1 MPAKSTFSLDDVPA
15 AIAARFDEAQ
25 KSLANHRKNCVA
37 LHKLHVQASRVKDPG
52 KKNEDALTGEWAF
65 GDAFIDM
72 VNRTLA
78 MKKGAFADRIVR
90 FVGSYVKMMNDKV
103 TEDRTQAENQEE
115 TFASRFVTRLL
126 EWLFQGFKAK
136 NKMVRQ
142 RSIQLV
148 IEMMVNIGEIDES
161 TYNQLRDNL
170 IERLCDKEPLIRAHA
185 AIALSKL
192 VGTEDPEELKQGETT
207 CLDLLLDCTQ
217 YDTAPTPSRT
227 YQSPCHARNTSG
239 HHNTHKGHGYPYAE
253 AGREDITKVGL
264 GDREATVRVAAGN
277 MITKWLDIAMSEQDP
292 PGQPPETWVGDDGGV
307 MKGFINFLTFFDV
320 VGPGE
325 AIAVD
330 AMLSVFTTKPA
341 LLDAFVFND
350 DFWANLIPESAVLAR
365 VFVDQCLQSKSENRL
380 EDAAIP
386 VVTAFAFHIQ
396 EAYNALLSLMQE
408 MDFLQIGEPDD
419 EESEAREEELA
430 KKELIL
436 GELLRIALNLDYMDE
451 IGRRKVFSV
460 VKDMLA
466 HPHLPP
472 GLIEHCLD
480 VLSKILPSE
489 RELIRIVVEIIIELR
504 DDDEVEPVIDD
515 NFDGSRSD
523 ITQKE
528 RSMRRSKDRHEM
540 TPEEQQ
546 QNDLTDMRC
555 LVLCIGM
562 LERVNGTFEDNSTLE
577 GILTDLIVPAV
588 KRKELALRE
597 KGLVALGL
605 CCLIAHNMA
614 TNSFQL
620 FLNQVQTAPEDLKLK
635 VLQIVFDLL
644 VVYDRDFLGRSE
656 EISRQIVSFILQTLD
671 SEESPAIQSVLCTGM
686 CKLLLLGQVTDSKVL
701 LSLALIYIS
710 PSTMDNAELKQCL
723 SYFFPVYCYSSRENQ
738 NRMQSIF
745 SEAFDLAS
753 RMHEYLEDEQ
763 KEDPKLV
770 SLHQFGLLMIDW
782 TDMTKLVEKV
792 PPPKPSDR
800 NPHADLALQLLLALY
815 DSERSD
821 DTRKAFCQ
829 FLGQLQFFPSKEV
842 GLELDN
848 RTVLKLNILIE
859 NLQEQCPFDDA
870 SLDRTFKRVK
880 DRFQKGFG
888 RRLENID
895 PGRYVDAE
903 FEKFYE
909 DIGMEVPEATG
920 EPINEELFHE
930 EPTIESVANAIEVS
944 DVEEEDEEYVKEY
957 VEEEDTTDTVAEDL
971 DKAKEAE
978 ETFEITEK
986 EEEEQSTEDEDA
998 VETGEQQLEKEDDDE
1013 EDQTQ
1018 PSKTQSKLKGVSAG
1032 AKSKSRFTRSSKSS
1046 NGHPDEEDEED
1057 VQIAK
1062 APARRGRSRRTGK
1075 MDTEQ
1080 NTDARQKR
1088 RSAEAKEVLL
1098 PLKPS
1103 SVVTTSPMK
1112 KAGKRTRAS
1121 QRESQ
1126 AGPSTEP
1133 VSPIRKKRAGGR
1145 SRSRRE
1151 AEQEQEPER
1160 DASPSPKPKT
1170 RSKPRVT
1177 PKRGR
1182 GSRAVAASW
1191 SGNAP
1196 EEEEVAGDGL
1206 AEREDN
1212 DDEEQEDEQKEEEEE
1227 AQRQPSPSPIPQAK
1241 STRSSRASTRSRTSG
1256 QVSTKA
1262 NEKVSKQSRPEGKEN
1277 GASTAKAKL
1286 KERAKEG
1293 ASAESSKPPATRT
1306 RTRSS
1311 RRKQEKE
1318 MEVDG
1323 FDSDI

>member
-90 FVGSYVKMMNDKV
+90 FVGSYVKMMNDKGESHSQC
-103 TEDRTQAENQEE
+103 TDRTQTEDQEE
-115 TFASRFVTRLL
+115 TCASRFVTRLL

-136 NKMVRQ
+136 NKVVRQ

-148 IEMMVNIGEIDES
+148 IEMMANIGEIDES

-207 CLDLLLDCTQ
+207 CLDLLLECTQ
-217 YDTAPTPSRT
+217 YDTAPEVRRAALINLPVTPETLPVIITRT
-227 YQSPCHARNTSG
+227 RDTDTLTRKLAYSSVLEPKLG
-239 HHNTHKGHGYPYAE
+239 HPRHLTIAQ
-253 AGREDITKVGL
+253 REDITKVGL

-292 PGQPPETWVGDDGGV
+292 PGQPTETWVGDDGGV

-341 LLDAFVFND
+341 LLDAFVFTD

-480 VLSKILPSE
+480 VLSQILPSE

-504 DDDEVEPVIDD
+504 DDDEVEPAIDD
-515 NFDGSRSD
+515 VRNFDGSRSD

-605 CCLIAHNMA
+605 CCLIARNMA

-656 EISRQIVSFILQTLD
+656 EISRQIISFILQTLD

-686 CKLLLLGQVTDSKVL
+686 CKLLLSGQVTDSKVL
-701 LSLALIYIS
+701 LRLALIYIS

-753 RMHEYLEDEQ
+753 QMHEDLEDEQ

-782 TDMTKLVEKV
+782 TDMTKLVERV
-792 PPPKPSDR
+792 PQPKPSDR

-829 FLGQLQFFPSKEV
+829 FLGQLQFFPSKEL

-859 NLQEQCPFDDA
+859 NLQEQCPFNDT

-880 DRFQKGFG
+880 DRFQKAFG
-888 RRLENID
+888 RRLESID

-909 DIGMEVPEATG
+909 DIGM
-920 EPINEELFHE
+920 
-930 EPTIESVANAIEVS
+930 
-944 DVEEEDEEYVKEY
+944 
-957 VEEEDTTDTVAEDL
+957 
-971 DKAKEAE
+971 
-978 ETFEITEK
+978 
-986 EEEEQSTEDEDA
+986 
-998 VETGEQQLEKEDDDE
+998 
-1013 EDQTQ
+1013 
-1018 PSKTQSKLKGVSAG
+1018 
-1032 AKSKSRFTRSSKSS
+1032 
-1046 NGHPDEEDEED
+1046 
-1057 VQIAK
+1057 
-1062 APARRGRSRRTGK
+1062 
-1075 MDTEQ
+1075 
-1080 NTDARQKR
+1080 
-1088 RSAEAKEVLL
+1088 
-1098 PLKPS
+1098 
-1103 SVVTTSPMK
+1103 
-1112 KAGKRTRAS
+1112 
-1121 QRESQ
+1121 
-1126 AGPSTEP
+1126 
-1133 VSPIRKKRAGGR
+1133 GGR
-1145 SRSRRE
+1145 
-1151 AEQEQEPER
+1151 Q
-1160 DASPSPKPKT
+1160 
-1170 RSKPRVT
+1170 
-1177 PKRGR
+1177 
-1182 GSRAVAASW
+1182 
-1191 SGNAP
+1191 GN
-1196 EEEEVAGDGL
+1196 
-1206 AEREDN
+1206 
-1212 DDEEQEDEQKEEEEE
+1212 Q
-1227 AQRQPSPSPIPQAK
+1227 
-1241 STRSSRASTRSRTSG
+1241 
-1256 QVSTKA
+1256 
-1262 NEKVSKQSRPEGKEN
+1262 
-1277 GASTAKAKL
+1277 
-1286 KERAKEG
+1286 
-1293 ASAESSKPPATRT
+1293 
-1306 RTRSS
+1306 
-1311 RRKQEKE
+1311 
-1318 MEVDG
+1318 
-1323 FDSDI
+1323 

>member
-217 YDTAPTPSRT
+217 YDTAPEVRRAALINLPVTPETLPVIITRT
-227 YQSPCHARNTSG
+227 RDTDTLTRKLAYSSVLEPKLG
-239 HHNTHKGHGYPYAE
+239 HPRHLTIAQ
-253 AGREDITKVGL
+253 REDITKVGL

-419 EESEAREEELA
+419 EGSEAREEELA

-504 DDDEVEPVIDD
+504 DDDEVEPAIDD

-523 ITQKE
+523 INQKE

-605 CCLIAHNMA
+605 CCLIARNMA

-656 EISRQIVSFILQTLD
+656 EI
-671 SEESPAIQSVLCTGM
+671 
-686 CKLLLLGQVTDSKVL
+686 VL

-829 FLGQLQFFPSKEV
+829 FLGQLQFFPSKEL

-1057 VQIAK
+1057 AQIAK

-1191 SGNAP
+1191 SGDAP

-1241 STRSSRASTRSRTSG
+1241 STRSSRASTRSRASG